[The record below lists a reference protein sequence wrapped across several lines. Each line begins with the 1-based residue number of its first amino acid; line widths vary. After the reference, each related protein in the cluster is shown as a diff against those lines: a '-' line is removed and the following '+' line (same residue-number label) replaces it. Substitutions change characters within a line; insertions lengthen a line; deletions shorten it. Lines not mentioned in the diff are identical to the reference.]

1 MANVDE
7 PITPMRRVTIVLGT
21 FVLGCVAAVALWNW
35 WSGRCGEACP
45 SPNVVHMLV
54 FLGLLPTLSTAT
66 AILLVATDWSRAIK
80 WRIGGGALLAAA
92 VIGAI
97 LARLPGA

>member
-1 MANVDE
+1 MSNVEE

-35 WSGRCGEACP
+35 WSVRCGEACP

-54 FLGLLPTLSTAT
+54 FLGLLPTLSAAA
-66 AILLVATDWSRAIK
+66 AILLVATDWSRAVK
-80 WRIGGGALLAAA
+80 WRIGGGLLLAAG
-92 VIGAI
+92 VIGAV
-97 LARLPGA
+97 LARLPNA

>member
-1 MANVDE
+1 MGKVDE
-7 PITPMRRVTIVLGT
+7 PITPMRRVTAVLGT